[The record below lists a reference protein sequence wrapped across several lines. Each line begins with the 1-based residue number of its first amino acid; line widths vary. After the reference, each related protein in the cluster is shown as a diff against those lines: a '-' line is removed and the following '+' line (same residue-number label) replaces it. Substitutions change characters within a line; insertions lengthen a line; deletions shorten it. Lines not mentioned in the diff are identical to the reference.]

1 MTTVTEVIQNLQQE
15 GYTEDFNLK
24 TNCLEC
30 RKNALQVSPEEFVVD
45 RHFRFEGLSDPADAA
60 IIYAISSIK
69 HNIKGIL
76 VNGYGTSS
84 EPLTEELV
92 NALKER

>member
-1 MTTVTEVIQNLQQE
+1 M
-15 GYTEDFNLK
+15 
-24 TNCLEC
+24 
-30 RKNALQVSPEEFVVD
+30 QVSPEEFVVY
-45 RHFRFEGLSDPADAA
+45 RHFRFEGLSDPAYAA